1 MTVQSWVLKNF
12 PGVLSRVDS
21 PRRQLKA
28 LRVSVARAQN
38 TVFYGKR
45 LKEVGVTP
53 GSIRSIEDY
62 TSRVPVTTRE
72 ELIAQDPYDLLAVK
86 PGSETILYGQ
96 TSGSTGTPVP
106 VWATLKEMQD
116 GIELALALPI
126 FKHHL
131 KPSDKVALCY
141 PYTRTLA
148 GRSADLLNLMA
159 GCTVIPIGTRNNMY
173 PPEMAAAT
181 IQRLRPTILGAAATD
196 AFSYA
201 NILADQGVDPKGL
214 GIRLVVSGAEPCSP
228 ARAEALG
235 RVYDA
240 KVLSLL
246 GQNEI
251 GFPGIPCE
259 LNRMHLPQF
268 LMFTELVHPDGT
280 PAQPG
285 ERANTIVTP
294 TAKRAQ
300 PLLRYVTGDTVVWD
314 DQPCDCGLPLPTME
328 ILGRAHTVIDTNGR
342 TFFPIELEEAL
353 YKAASLDGVWYQI
366 RVRQDDVL
374 VRAEHRDV
382 KMYDELAASIEKDLS
397 QFTGKKVRVEMLA
410 PGTLYDY
417 RQIRP
422 GKPLSRVVDEV
433 AGKGEVVE
441 GM

>member
-1 MTVQSWVLKNF
+1 MSFKSWVLRTF
-12 PGVLSRVDS
+12 PGVISRVDS
-21 PRRQLKA
+21 PKSQLKA
-28 LRVSVARAQN
+28 LRTAVGRAQN
-38 TVFYGKR
+38 TKFYGQR
-45 LKEVGVTP
+45 LREAGVTP
-53 GSIRSIEDY
+53 SSIRSLQDF
-62 TSRVPVTTRE
+62 SAKVPVTTRE
-72 ELIAQDPYDLLAVK
+72 ELLEQDPYDLLAIQ
-86 PGSETILYGQ
+86 PGAETLLYGQ
-96 TSGSTGTPVP
+96 TSGSTGNPVP
-106 VWATLKEMQD
+106 VWASLKEMQD
-116 GIELALALPI
+116 GIELALALPV
-126 FKHHL
+126 FRNNLH
-131 KPSDKVALCY
+131 PSDRVALCY

-181 IQRLRPTILGAAATD
+181 IARLRPTILGAAATD

-201 NILADQGVDPKGL
+201 NILMDQGVDPKTL
-214 GIRLVVSGAEPCSP
+214 GIRLVVSGAEPCAP

-235 RVYDA
+235 KVYGA

-259 LNRMHLPQF
+259 LNHMHVPQF
-268 LMFTELVHPDGT
+268 MMYTELVHPDGS

-300 PLLRYVTGDTVVWD
+300 PLLRYVTGDTVIWHTE
-314 DQPCDCGLPLPTME
+314 PCECGLPLPRME
-328 ILGRAHTVIDTNGR
+328 ILGRAHTMIETNGHSI
-342 TFFPIELEEAL
+342 FPIELEDAL

-366 RVRQDDVL
+366 RVRTDDIL
-374 VRAEHRDV
+374 VRAEHRDASQ
-382 KMYDELAASIEKDLS
+382 YEELAASIEKALG
-397 QFTGKKVRVEMLA
+397 QLTGKPVRAEMIE
-410 PGTLYDY
+410 PGSLYDY
-417 RQIRP
+417 REIRP

-433 AGKGEVVE
+433 AGKDEVVE

>member
-1 MTVQSWVLKNF
+1 
-12 PGVLSRVDS
+12 VLSRIDS
-21 PRRQLKA
+21 PGRQLKA
-28 LRVSVARAQN
+28 LRTSISRAQR
-38 TVFYGKR
+38 TAFYSKR
-45 LKEVGVTP
+45 LREAGVTP
-53 GSIRSIEDY
+53 GSIRSVEDY
-62 TSRVPVTTRE
+62 TAKVPLTTRE
-72 ELIAQDPYDLLAVK
+72 DLLAQDPYDLLAIE

-96 TSGSTGTPVP
+96 TSGSTGNPVP

-116 GIELALALPI
+116 GIELALQLPV
-126 FKHHL
+126 FRNNLSPK
-131 KPSDKVALCY
+131 DKVALCY

-181 IQRLRPTILGAAATD
+181 IARLRPTIVGAAATD
-196 AFSYA
+196 AFAYA
-201 NILADQGVDPKGL
+201 NILLDQGVDPRTL
-214 GIRLVVSGAEPCSP
+214 GVRLLVSGAEPCSP

-235 RVYDA
+235 RVWDA

-259 LNRMHLPQF
+259 LNRMHVPQF
-268 LMFTELVHPDGT
+268 MMFTELVHPDGS
-280 PAQPG
+280 PAAPG

-314 DQPCDCGLPLPTME
+314 DSPCECGLPLPTME
-328 ILGRAHTVIDTNGR
+328 ILGRAHTVIEANGKS
-342 TFFPIELEEAL
+342 FFPIELEEAL
-353 YKAASLDGVWYQI
+353 YKAAPLSGVWYQI
-366 RVRQDDVL
+366 RVRADGVL
-374 VRAEHRDV
+374 VRAEHRDASEHG
-382 KMYDELAASIEKDLS
+382 DLAAKIEKDLAG
-397 QFTGKKVRVEMLA
+397 FTGKPVRVEMLK

-417 RQIRP
+417 TQIRP

>member
-1 MTVQSWVLKNF
+1 MSVQSWVLRNF

-28 LRVSVARAQN
+28 LRVSVARAQS
-38 TVFYGKR
+38 TAFYGKR

-72 ELIAQDPYDLLAVK
+72 DLIAQDPYDLLAIK

-116 GIELALALPI
+116 GIELALALPV
-126 FKHHL
+126 FRKHL
-131 KPSDKVALCY
+131 RPSDRVALCY

-181 IQRLRPTILGAAATD
+181 IKRLRPSILGAAATD

-201 NILADQGVDPKGL
+201 NILMDQGVDPKGL
-214 GIRLVVSGAEPCSP
+214 GIRLVVSGAEPCAP

-235 RVYDA
+235 RVYGA

-259 LNRMHLPQF
+259 LNRMHVPQF
-268 LMFTELVHPDGT
+268 MMYTELVHPDGS

-294 TAKRAQ
+294 TFKRAQ

-314 DQPCDCGLPLPTME
+314 DQPCECGLTLPTME
-328 ILGRAHTVIDTNGR
+328 ILGRAHTAIDTNGR
-342 TFFPIELEEAL
+342 DIFPIELEEAL

-366 RVRQDDVL
+366 RMRQDDVL

-382 KMYDELAASIEKDLS
+382 NVYDELAASIEKDLS

>member
-1 MTVQSWVLKNF
+1 MSVQSWILRTF
-12 PGVLSRVDS
+12 PGVLSRIDS
-21 PRRQLKA
+21 PRRQLKQ
-28 LRVSVARAQN
+28 LRTSVARAQN
-38 TVFYGKR
+38 SVFYGKR
-45 LKEVGVTP
+45 LKEAGVTP
-53 GSIRSIEDY
+53 GSIRRIEDF
-62 TSRVPVTTRE
+62 TTRVPVTTRE
-72 ELIAQDPYDLLAVK
+72 ELLEQDPYDLLAVK

-96 TSGSTGTPVP
+96 TSGSTGNPVP
-106 VWATLKEMQD
+106 VWATLREMQD
-116 GIELALALPI
+116 GIELALALPV
-126 FKHHL
+126 FRNNLH
-131 KPSDKVALCY
+131 PSDRVALCY

-181 IQRLRPTILGAAATD
+181 IKRLRPTILGAAATD
-196 AFSYA
+196 AFAYA
-201 NILADQGVDPKGL
+201 NILRDQGIDTRKL
-214 GIRLVVSGAEPCSP
+214 GIRLIVSGAEPCSP

-259 LNRMHLPQF
+259 LNKMHVPQF
-268 LMFTELVHPDGT
+268 MMYTELIHPDGS

-294 TAKRAQ
+294 TFKRAQ
-300 PLLRYVTGDTVVWD
+300 PLLRYVTGDTVLWD
-314 DQPCDCGLPLPTME
+314 EEPCECGLPLPTME
-328 ILGRAHTVIDTNGR
+328 ILGRAHTVISTNGR
-342 TFFPIELEEAL
+342 SFFPIELEEAL

-366 RVRQDDVL
+366 RVRQDEVL
-374 VRAEHRDV
+374 VRAEHRETDQ
-382 KMYDELAASIEKDLS
+382 YDQMASSIESQLS
-397 QFTGKKVRVEMLA
+397 AFTGRKVRVEMIT

-433 AGKGEVVE
+433 AGTDEVVE

>member
-1 MTVQSWVLKNF
+1 MLRNF
-12 PGVLSRVDS
+12 PGVIARVDN
-21 PRRQLKA
+21 PRRQLKQ
-28 LRVSVARAQN
+28 LRISVARAQH
-38 TVFYGKR
+38 TRFYRKR
-45 LKEVGVTP
+45 LKEAGITSP
-53 GSIRSIEDY
+53 GSIKSIEDY
-62 TSRVPVTTRE
+62 RRRVPPTLRE
-72 ELIAQDPYDLLAVK
+72 ELIEQDPYDLLAVE

-106 VWATLKEMQD
+106 VWATLNEMRD
-116 GIELALALPI
+116 GIELALQLPV
-126 FKHHL
+126 FRNNL
-131 KPSDKVALCY
+131 SPTDRVALCY

-148 GRSADLLNLMA
+148 GRSADLLNLIA

-181 IQRLRPTILGAAATD
+181 IARLRPTILGAAATD
-196 AFSYA
+196 AFAYA
-201 NILADQGVDPKGL
+201 NILHDTGVDPREL
-214 GIRLVVSGAEPCSP
+214 GIRLIVSGAEPCSP
-228 ARAEALG
+228 ARAKALG
-235 RVYDA
+235 KVYGA

-259 LNRMHLPQF
+259 LNRMHVPQF
-268 LMFTELVHPDGT
+268 MMFTELIHPDGT
-280 PAQPG
+280 PAEPG

-294 TAKRAQ
+294 TFKLSQ

-314 DQPCDCGLPLPTME
+314 EEPCPCGLPLPTME

-342 TFFPIELEEAL
+342 SFFPIELEEAL
-353 YKAASLDGVWYQI
+353 YSAAPLSGVWYQI
-366 RVRQDDVL
+366 IVRQDDVL
-374 VRAEHRDV
+374 VRAEHRQEGERED
-382 KMYDELAASIEKDLS
+382 LAGRIEKDLS
-397 QFTGKKVRVEMLA
+397 EFTGKPVRVEMLK

-417 RQIRP
+417 TQIRP